1 MDLLVKLHGVPEKVL
16 LELVEKGYFKTKTEA
31 IRHSIVL
38 LGRQYACLADSEA
51 PLHKDSLKN
60 HGVH

>member
-1 MDLLVKLHGVPEKVL
+1 MDLLVKLNGVPEQVL

-38 LGRQYACLADSEA
+38 LGRQYGCLPDSEG
-51 PLHKDSLKN
+51 PIHKDSLKN